1 MFDEAMEEYQGV
13 LDRDPDHIKGLLN
26 MGNLYVQLGNN
37 ERAIDLF
44 KRVIALDPDN
54 ADACNQLGSVHK
66 SDGNYAEASA
76 SYKRVLSLD
85 PFKED
90 AHMELAEAQYL
101 QYRSKFNGVKKE
113 EVRQRIDYLL
123 AINPDNGKGKQ
134 LLKELIEGDRVGI
147 WD

>member
-1 MFDEAMEEYQGV
+1 
-13 LDRDPDHIKGLLN
+13 

-90 AHMELAEAQYL
+90 AHMELAEL
-101 QYRSKFNGVKKE
+101 NIFNIVQSSMVLKK
-113 EVRQRIDYLL
+113 RKSGRGLITYWPSTRITERES
-123 AINPDNGKGKQ
+123 NF
-134 LLKELIEGDRVGI
+134 
-147 WD
+147 

>member
-1 MFDEAMEEYQGV
+1 
-13 LDRDPDHIKGLLN
+13 

-134 LLKELIEGDRVGI
+134 LLKELIEGDRG
-147 WD
+147 